1 MKILTKEEIAQHN
14 HAANMG
20 MVKGAIYGLGVS
32 LAGAAIARKRF
43 PHLLKKANWQI
54 KTALFV
60 SPIGFGSSVVGEL
73 ESSAFGRE
81 KRYGSELT
89 KEKEEEIKRWNS
101 LTLEQKCF
109 HTLNENRFSLL
120 FASWAGVLFG
130 SWRVINRDKILT
142 QSQKIVQA
150 RMYAQFATVVLVF
163 GVLGISYYDR
173 IVNPQDFEEEN
184 QETRLDRLLANI
196 ERQNAETKLM
206 QMDNQKRLDAKV
218 FKHDE

>member
-1 MKILTKEEIAQHN
+1 MKVLTSEEIAQHN
-14 HAANMG
+14 HVAHMG
-20 MVKGAIYGLGVS
+20 MLKGGIYGLGVS
-32 LAGAAIARKRF
+32 LAGAAIARRNF
-43 PHLLKKANWQI
+43 SHLLKKANWQI

-60 SPIGFGSSVVGEL
+60 SPVAFGASVVGEL
-73 ESSAFGRE
+73 DSTAFGRQLHH
-81 KRYGSELT
+81 GDDIQ
-89 KEKEEEIKRWNS
+89 KEKLEEIAKWNKLS
-101 LTLEQKCF
+101 MEQKLF

-120 FASWAGVLFG
+120 FTSWAAVLLG

-184 QETRLDRLLANI
+184 QETRLDRILADI
-196 ERQNAETKLM
+196 EKQNAEANQIKI
-206 QMDNQKRLDAKV
+206 DNQKRLDGKV
-218 FKHDE
+218 YKYDT